1 MIRLN
6 YLIKKNIFM
15 KPEKEITKMIKNE
28 VKPSK
33 VFKPLNEQQLESVVG
48 GPVASRGTVTNVQ
61 SGG

>member
-1 MIRLN
+1 MKT
-6 YLIKKNIFM
+6 IKSTTDKV
-15 KPEKEITKMIKNE
+15 KSE